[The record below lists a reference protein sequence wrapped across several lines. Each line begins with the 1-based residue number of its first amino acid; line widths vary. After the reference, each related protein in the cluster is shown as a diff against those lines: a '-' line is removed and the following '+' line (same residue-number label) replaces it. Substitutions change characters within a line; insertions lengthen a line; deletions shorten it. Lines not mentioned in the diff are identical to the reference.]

1 MQHKYLINDNDPD
14 IAYVLETHPDL
25 TPDILFEEIDGKF
38 TLRKQ
43 SIKKYIY
50 SEFSR
55 MNDFFNLE
63 LLSKY
68 IYYLHAECIK
78 KSKVQGKVY
87 DALVA
92 FGWRFIGEEDITEN
106 LSGEVKQLYSA
117 LQIEFEKCGS
127 IYSETTDDSSFYG
140 EDNAIKEY
148 ATKLSDSMI
157 AFLDKVDIPSNIN
170 IKNNTKKRNIIK
182 AHFARAWLVEPAIK
196 MLKKIDK
203 DTSEPYLIDLVGFMC
218 MVFGTAA
225 FFVLSKKN
233 DTLSDRRSKIKS
245 PDEYS
250 ITNQRKSEFQG
261 TTITDLA
268 VRKLARNLYIKL
280 VIYYLERN
288 WVHVSALYSTP
299 EKPFAYTI
307 ENLLLVLISICDD
320 VFICDG
326 AAPIDLSS
334 RPKLDELETRH
345 EIRVMRRMLNTII
358 GKDGPLLPEPT
369 SNENAI

>member
-1 MQHKYLINDNDPD
+1 MQHKCLINDNDPD

-68 IYYLHAECIK
+68 IYYLHAERIK

-92 FGWRFIGEEDITEN
+92 FGWRFTGEEDITEN

-127 IYSETTDDSSFYG
+127 IYSETTDNSSFYG

-148 ATKLSDSMI
+148 ATKLSNSMI

-182 AHFARAWLVEPAIK
+182 AHFARAWLVEPAIR

-203 DTSEPYLIDLVGFMC
+203 DTSDPYLIDLVGFMC
-218 MVFGTAA
+218 MAFGTAA
-225 FFVLSKKN
+225 FFVLSGKN

-245 PDEYS
+245 PDKYS

-261 TTITDLA
+261 TKITDLA
-268 VRKLARNLYIKL
+268 VRKLTRNLYLKL

-288 WVHVSALYSTP
+288 WDHVSALYSTP
-299 EKPFAYTI
+299 DKPFSYTI

-320 VFICDG
+320 AFIYDG
-326 AAPIDLSS
+326 ATPIDLSS
-334 RPKLDELETRH
+334 RTKLDDLETRH
-345 EIRVMRRMLNTII
+345 ENIVMRHLLNKII

-369 SNENAI
+369 NNENAI

>member
-1 MQHKYLINDNDPD
+1 
-14 IAYVLETHPDL
+14 
-25 TPDILFEEIDGKF
+25 
-38 TLRKQ
+38 
-43 SIKKYIY
+43 
-50 SEFSR
+50 
-55 MNDFFNLE
+55 
-63 LLSKY
+63 
-68 IYYLHAECIK
+68 
-78 KSKVQGKVY
+78 
-87 DALVA
+87 
-92 FGWRFIGEEDITEN
+92 
-106 LSGEVKQLYSA
+106 
-117 LQIEFEKCGS
+117 
-127 IYSETTDDSSFYG
+127 
-140 EDNAIKEY
+140 
-148 ATKLSDSMI
+148 
-157 AFLDKVDIPSNIN
+157 
-170 IKNNTKKRNIIK
+170 
-182 AHFARAWLVEPAIK
+182 

-203 DTSEPYLIDLVGFMC
+203 NTSDPYLIDLVGFMC
-218 MVFGTAA
+218 MAFGTAA
-225 FFVLSKKN
+225 FFVLSKT
-233 DTLSDRRSKIKS
+233 DETLSDRRSKIKS

>member
-1 MQHKYLINDNDPD
+1 MQHKCLIDDNDSD
-14 IAYVLETHPDL
+14 IAYILETHPDL

-63 LLSKY
+63 SLSKY

-106 LSGEVKQLYSA
+106 LSGEAKHLYSA
-117 LQIEFEKCGS
+117 LLIEFEKCGS

-157 AFLDKVDIPSNIN
+157 AFLDKVDIPSNIK
-170 IKNNTKKRNIIK
+170 IKDNTKKRNIIK

-203 DTSEPYLIDLVGFMC
+203 DTSDPYLIDLVGFMC
-218 MVFGTAA
+218 MVFGTTA
-225 FFVLSKKN
+225 FFVLSGKN
-233 DTLSDRRSKIKS
+233 KELDDCRSKIKS
-245 PDEYS
+245 PDQYS

-261 TTITDLA
+261 TKITDLA
-268 VRKLARNLYIKL
+268 VRKLTRNLYLKL

-288 WVHVSALYSTP
+288 WEHVSALYSTP
-299 EKPFAYTI
+299 DKPFSYTI

-320 VFICDG
+320 AFIYDG

-334 RPKLDELETRH
+334 ITKLDDLETRH
-345 EIRVMRRMLNTII
+345 GNVVMRHLLNKII
-358 GKDGPLLPEPT
+358 GKNGPLLPEPT
-369 SNENAI
+369 NNDNAI